1 MTTAAPKK
9 WQFWRSNR
17 PSTQLSV
24 FIGAEAAWACCADKP
39 DAVRFY
45 GHQHD
50 WKVLWGK
57 VAADF
62 GSAEVQLVLGA
73 GSYQII
79 AADKPAIPEDEIPQ
93 ALLWSVKDM
102 VATPASNIH
111 LDYFEFPSA
120 TNNKLQVVVT
130 DKTQM
135 MQLAQAVVDNGM
147 LLSGISIEELMPAN
161 LFGVEA
167 QARLVICH
175 VPKEE
180 LLLTVV
186 RDGELWM
193 QRRLRG
199 YSELDSLTAEAL
211 QFGIAD
217 NLSLEIQRS
226 MDFFESQLR
235 QAPVTSIELLVGG
248 EQQQL
253 LAQLVTANFNQPV
266 NVIEAGDIGGKM
278 AALGLLEMQRIQR
291 GSKHD

>member
-9 WQFWRSNR
+9 WQFWRSTR
-17 PSTQLSV
+17 PSAQLSV

-39 DAVRFY
+39 DEARFY
-45 GHQHD
+45 AHQHD
-50 WKVLWGK
+50 WKVLWGNI
-57 VAADF
+57 ANDF
-62 GSAEVQLVLGA
+62 GSATVQLVLGA

-93 ALLWSVKDM
+93 ALLWSIKDM
-102 VATPASNIH
+102 VAIPASNIH

-130 DKTQM
+130 DKAQM
-135 MQLAQAVVDNGM
+135 MQLAQAVVDNG
-147 LLSGISIEELMPAN
+147 LVVAGISIEELMPAN
-161 LFGVEA
+161 LFGVEP

-175 VPKEE
+175 VPSEE
-180 LLLTVV
+180 VLLTVV

-211 QFGIAD
+211 QFGLAD

-235 QAPVTSIELLVGG
+235 QAPVTSIELLCGG
-248 EQQQL
+248 EQQL
-253 LAQLVTANFNQPV
+253 LAQLIGANFNQPV
-266 NVIEAGDIGGKM
+266 NVIDANDIGGKM
-278 AALGLLEMQRIQR
+278 AALGLLELQR
-291 GSKHD
+291 GGKHD